1 MLEFLVDKRPL
12 FLYGSFPA
20 FSEPEVAL
28 LLRRIYKTMRYMK
41 ATALLQR
48 LASQTQPRNA
58 LPQMIC
64 GPIRVEVM
72 YKKWRPRRR
81 FQQTALL

>member
-28 LLRRIYKTMRYMK
+28 LNRRIYQTTRYVK
-41 ATALLQR
+41 GTVLQQW
-48 LASQTQPRNA
+48 LASQPQPRNA
-58 LPQMIC
+58 LSQIIC
-64 GPIRVEVM
+64 V
-72 YKKWRPRRR
+72 R
-81 FQQTALL
+81 FVLK